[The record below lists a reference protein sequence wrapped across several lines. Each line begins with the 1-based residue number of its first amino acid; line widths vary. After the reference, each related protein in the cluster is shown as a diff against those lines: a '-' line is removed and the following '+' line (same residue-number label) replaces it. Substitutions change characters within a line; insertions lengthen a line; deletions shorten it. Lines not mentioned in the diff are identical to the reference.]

1 MVVIPEAFVQC
12 LKDKVIQGALTANLS
27 LLTYKRYVDDSHARF
42 ETVCQSN
49 SFLNILNKQN
59 KVAQYTMEKE
69 DQSQK
74 LNFLDVTIINTGA
87 GEFKIHC
94 RNTITNVQIR
104 PHSFLN
110 AALIRRDIFK
120 VFVSRAVKLCSEK

>member
-12 LKDKVIQGALTANLS
+12 LKDKVIQEALTANLS

-74 LNFLDVTIINTGA
+74 LNFLDVTI
-87 GEFKIHC
+87 
-94 RNTITNVQIR
+94 
-104 PHSFLN
+104 
-110 AALIRRDIFK
+110 
-120 VFVSRAVKLCSEK
+120 